1 MSPTMGILAAILA
14 IGALLSW
21 AWAPETKSL
30 TLSQACKAQSPVE
43 GGSTVAG
50 KVAASV

>member
-1 MSPTMGILAAILA
+1 MGILAAILA
-14 IGALLSW
+14 IGAWLSW

-43 GGSTVAG
+43 GGAAVAV
-50 KVAASV
+50 KVPAPI